1 LWTKRADF
9 PYGLWTKEDA
19 NGLIALNAS
28 NRPQLMDNFGQIFGA
43 SATSVSA
50 GLGQWL
56 GSINQQA
63 SSYAMQESLK
73 TLRDSDLRD
82 DLKTINVPTLI
93 LHGTQDHIC
102 SFDLAE
108 QMKASIKNSV
118 LIPFEKSGH
127 ALFVEEREKFNTS
140 LIEFIKK

>member
-1 LWTKRADF
+1 M
-9 PYGLWTKEDA
+9 P
-19 NGLIALNAS
+19 AS
-28 NRPQLMDNFGQIFGA
+28 GINESWNRPQLMENFGSIFA
-43 SATSVSA
+43 ATPTNLSTGIA
-50 GLGQWL
+50 QWL
-56 GSINQQA
+56 GYVNQQA
-63 SSYAMQESLK
+63 SSYAMQEGLK

-82 DLKTINVPTLI
+82 DLVKIAVPTLI
-93 LHGTQDHIC
+93 LHGKQDHIC

-108 QMKASIKNSV
+108 QMNKRIKGSV